1 MAGASVSSRSDPE
14 HFPCFAGAPSR
25 KSRLHIMSDSQRH
38 PFLHGLS
45 KHRGAPPTVV
55 VIFGA
60 SGDLTARKLIPAVYN
75 LGLDNLLPTDFFLVG
90 YGRKPIPD
98 EEFRG
103 HAVDAIKEFSRR
115 ELNTEVWGRVAART
129 SYVAG
134 GYDEKA
140 AFDRLAEHIAA
151 IEKTVGRDVQSLFYI
166 STPPSV
172 FAPILQNLGASG
184 LAARHLG
191 GPLQSK
197 VIIEKP
203 FGRDLAS
210 AKALNETVR
219 SVFTESQVFRID
231 HYLGKETVQDLLVQR
246 FSNAIFEPLWNRNYI
261 ASVQITVAEEVGVG
275 SRGGYYEQS
284 GCLRDMIQNHTMQL
298 LALTAMEP
306 PVSLDAEAIR
316 DEKVRL
322 LRAIQPLRTGAD
334 GDVVR
339 AQYAAGMVAG
349 KAVPGYLE
357 EEGIAPQSAT
367 ETYAAIRLSIN
378 NWRWQGVPF
387 YLRSGKRMARR
398 VSEIAVNF
406 RRPPGTLFAE
416 GDRFQLASNTLSFQI
431 QPDEG
436 LALILNAK
444 IPGLETRTQPVKMS
458 FRYSTTFGSNTPEAY
473 ERLVLDA
480 MIGDGTLFIRG
491 DETEASWKLYTPVL
505 EAWAAAGRAG
515 MDSYPAGSWGPAHAD
530 ALLAKDQHVWR
541 QP

>member
-1 MAGASVSSRSDPE
+1 MAE
-14 HFPCFAGAPSR
+14 
-25 KSRLHIMSDSQRH
+25 SQRH

-75 LGLDNLLPTDFFLVG
+75 LGFDGLLPADFFLVG
-90 YGRKPIPD
+90 YGRKAIPD

-103 HAVDAIKEFSRR
+103 LASEAIKEFSRR
-115 ELNTEVWGRVAART
+115 ELDEEVWNRIAANT

-134 GYDEKA
+134 GYDDKE
-140 AFDRLAEHIAA
+140 AFDRLAKHIADL
-151 IEKTVGRDVQSLFYI
+151 EKNLGRDAQTLFYI

-172 FAPILQNLGASG
+172 FAPIIKNLGASG
-184 LAARHLG
+184 LASKYLG
-191 GPLQSK
+191 ESHHAK

-203 FGRDLAS
+203 FGKDLAS
-210 AKALNETVR
+210 ARALNATIR
-219 SVFTESQVFRID
+219 DVFEEHQVYRID

-246 FSNAIFEPLWNRNYI
+246 FANAIFEPLWNRNFI
-261 ASVQITVAEEVGVG
+261 DSVQITVAEEVGVG

-284 GCLRDMIQNHTMQL
+284 GALRDMIQNHTMQL

-306 PVSLDAEAIR
+306 PVSLDAESIR
-316 DEKVRL
+316 DEKVKL
-322 LRAIQPLRTGAD
+322 LKAIQPLNLGPG
-334 GDVVR
+334 GDVAR
-339 AQYAAGMVAG
+339 AQYAAGMIGGKNVAG
-349 KAVPGYLE
+349 YLD
-357 EEGIAPQSAT
+357 EEGIAPASAT
-367 ETYAAIRLSIN
+367 ETYAALRLSIN

-406 RRPPGTLFAE
+406 KRPPGTLFAE
-416 GDRFQLASNTLSFQI
+416 GEKLNIAANTLSFQI

-436 LALILNAK
+436 LGFLLNAK
-444 IPGLETRTQPVKMS
+444 VPGLETRTQPVKMN
-458 FRYSTTFGSNTPEAY
+458 FRYATTFGSNTPEAY

-491 DETEASWKLYTPVL
+491 DETEASWKLCTPIL
-505 EAWAAAGRAG
+505 ESWATAGRAG
-515 MDSYPAGSWGPAHAD
+515 MDSYPAGSWGPPTAHA
-530 ALLAKDQHVWR
+530 LLDKNGHVWR

>member
-1 MAGASVSSRSDPE
+1 MPGISLASLKSQFEKSAPTMPDP
-14 HFPCFAGAPSR
+14 
-25 KSRLHIMSDSQRH
+25 QRH

-45 KHRGAPPTVV
+45 QHRGAPPTIV

-75 LGLDNLLPTDFFLVG
+75 LGLDSLLPTDFFLLG

-98 EEFRG
+98 DEFRTL
-103 HAVDAIKEFSRR
+103 AQEAIKEFSRR
-115 ELNTEVWGRVAART
+115 DLLPDAWQRIAANT

-134 GYDEKA
+134 GYDDPE
-140 AFDRLAEHIAA
+140 AFQRLREHIDA
-151 IEKTVGRDVQSLFYI
+151 IEKKLRREVQTLFYI

-172 FAPILQNLGASG
+172 FTPILQNLGAVG
-184 LAARHLG
+184 LAGKYAG

-210 AKALNETVR
+210 ARALNDTLRKHFAEP
-219 SVFTESQVFRID
+219 QVFRID

-246 FSNAIFEPLWNRNYI
+246 FSNAIFEPLWNRNFI
-261 ASVQITVAEEVGVG
+261 ASVQVTVAEEVGVG
-275 SRGGYYEQS
+275 ARGGYYEQS
-284 GCLRDMIQNHTMQL
+284 GALRDMIQNHTMQL

-306 PVSLDAEAIR
+306 PVSLDAESIR

-322 LRAIQPLRTGAD
+322 LRAIQPLRAGAE
-334 GDVVR
+334 GDIVR
-339 AQYAAGMVAG
+339 AQYAAGMIGG
-349 KAVPGYLE
+349 KPAPGYRE
-357 EEGIAPQSAT
+357 EEGIAPESAT
-367 ETYAAIRLSIN
+367 ETYAAIRLAIN

-398 VSEIAVNF
+398 VSEIAVTF

-416 GDRFQLASNTLSFQI
+416 GDRFQLASNTLAFQI

-436 LALILNAK
+436 LGLILNAK

-491 DETEASWKLYTPVL
+491 DETEQSWKIYTPVL
-505 EAWAAAGRAG
+505 EAWAAAGREG
-515 MDSYPAGSWGPAHAD
+515 LDSYPAGSWGPVSAD
-530 ALLAKDQHVWR
+530 ALLAANHHVWR

>member
-1 MAGASVSSRSDPE
+1 M
-14 HFPCFAGAPSR
+14 PSR
-25 KSRLHIMSDSQRH
+25 PMADTQRH
-38 PFLHGLS
+38 PFLQGLS

-75 LGLDNLLPTDFFLVG
+75 LGHDNLLPAEFHLVG
-90 YGRKPIPD
+90 YGRKAIPD
-98 EEFRG
+98 AEFRTL
-103 HAVDAIKEFSRR
+103 AAAAIREFSRR
-115 ELNTEVWGRVAART
+115 ELDAAVWDRIAANTT
-129 SYVAG
+129 YVAG
-134 GYDEKA
+134 GYDERA
-140 AFDRLAEHIAA
+140 AFDRLAAHIAA
-151 IEKTVGRDVQSLFYI
+151 IEKKTGREVQVLFYI

-172 FAPILQNLGASG
+172 FAPILDNLGASG
-184 LAARHLG
+184 LAAKHLG
-191 GPLQSK
+191 RPHHAK

-203 FGRDLAS
+203 FGRDLDS
-210 AKALNETVR
+210 ARQLNTTIR
-219 SVFTESQVFRID
+219 AVFEEHQVYRID

-246 FSNAIFEPLWNRNYI
+246 FANAIFEPLWNRNYI
-261 ASVQITVAEEVGVG
+261 DSVQITVAEEVGVG

-298 LALTAMEP
+298 VALTAMEP

-316 DEKVRL
+316 DEKVKL
-322 LRAIQPLRTGAD
+322 LRAIQPLATGPG
-334 GDVVR
+334 GDVAR
-339 AQYAAGMVAG
+339 AQYAAGLSAG
-349 KAVPGYLE
+349 KAVKGYLE
-357 EEGIAPQSAT
+357 EEGIAADSGT
-367 ETYAAIRLSIN
+367 ETYAALRLSIN

-406 RRPPGTLFAE
+406 KRPPGTLFAD
-416 GDRFQLASNTLSFQI
+416 GDRFNLAGNTLSFQI

-436 LALILNAK
+436 LSLILNAK

-458 FRYSTTFGSNTPEAY
+458 FRYATTFGSNTPEAY

-491 DETEASWKLYTPVL
+491 DEAETSWKLCTPIL
-505 EAWAAAGRAG
+505 DAWAAAGREG
-515 MDSYPAGSWGPAHAD
+515 MDSYPAGSWGPANAD
-530 ALLAKDQHVWR
+530 TLLAKRHHVWR

>member
-1 MAGASVSSRSDPE
+1 MAE
-14 HFPCFAGAPSR
+14 T
-25 KSRLHIMSDSQRH
+25 QRH

-75 LGLDNLLPTDFFLVG
+75 LGVDGLLPADFFLVG

-98 EEFRG
+98 DEFRSL
-103 HAVDAIKEFSRR
+103 AADAIKEFSRR
-115 ELNTEVWGRVAART
+115 ELTAEVWDRIAAAT

-134 GYDEKA
+134 GYDDKA
-140 AFDRLAEHIAA
+140 AFDRLAAHIAQL
-151 IEKTVGRDVQSLFYI
+151 EQKLGRDVQTLFYI

-172 FAPILQNLGASG
+172 FQPILQNLGASG
-184 LAARHLG
+184 LAGRHLG
-191 GPLQSK
+191 QAHHAK

-203 FGRDLAS
+203 FGKDLAS
-210 AKALNETVR
+210 ARALNDTIR
-219 SVFTESQVFRID
+219 RVFEEHQVYRID

-246 FSNAIFEPLWNRNYI
+246 FANSIFEPLWNRNFI
-261 ASVQITVAEEVGVG
+261 DSVQITVAEEVGVG
-275 SRGGYYEQS
+275 TRGGYYEQS

-306 PVSLDAEAIR
+306 PVSLDAESIR
-316 DEKVRL
+316 DEKVKL
-322 LRAIQPLRTGAD
+322 LKAIQPLALGPG
-334 GDVVR
+334 GDVAR
-339 AQYAAGMVAG
+339 AQYAAGMTGG
-349 KAVPGYLE
+349 KTVPGYLE
-357 EEGIAPQSAT
+357 EEGINPQSAT
-367 ETYAAIRLSIN
+367 ETFAALRFSIA

-406 RRPPGTLFAE
+406 KRPPGTLFAE
-416 GDRFQLASNTLSFQI
+416 GEKFHLAANTLAFQI

-436 LALILNAK
+436 LSLILNGK
-444 IPGLETRTQPVKMS
+444 VPGLETRTQPVKMN
-458 FRYSTTFGSNTPEAY
+458 FRYATTFGSNTPEAY

-480 MIGDGTLFIRG
+480 MVGDGTLFIRG
-491 DETEASWKLYTPVL
+491 DEALASWRLCTPIL
-505 EAWAAAGRAG
+505 ESWAAAGREG
-515 MDSYPAGSWGPAHAD
+515 MDRYAAGSWGPPSAD
-530 ALLAKDQHVWR
+530 ALLAKQHHAWR

>member
-1 MAGASVSSRSDPE
+1 VPVYSISLASHCGGPDKFQNVMA
-14 HFPCFAGAPSR
+14 
-25 KSRLHIMSDSQRH
+25 DSPRH
-38 PFLHGLS
+38 PFLQGLS

-75 LGLDNLLPTDFFLVG
+75 LGHDNLLPADFFLVG
-90 YGRKPIPD
+90 YGRKAIPD
-98 EEFRG
+98 EEFR
-103 HAVDAIKEFSRR
+103 ALATDAIKEFSRR
-115 ELNTEVWGRVAART
+115 ELNADVWSRVAANT

-140 AFDRLAEHIAA
+140 AFDRLAAHIAA
-151 IEKTVGRDVQSLFYI
+151 IEKKIGREVQTLFYI

-172 FAPILQNLGASG
+172 FASILLNLGASG
-184 LAARHLG
+184 LARKYLG
-191 GPLQSK
+191 QPHHTK

-203 FGRDLAS
+203 FGKDLES
-210 AKALNETVR
+210 ARELNVTIR
-219 SVFTESQVFRID
+219 SVLAEHQVYRID

-246 FSNAIFEPLWNRNYI
+246 FSNAIFEPLWNRNFI
-261 ASVQITVAEEVGVG
+261 DSVQITVAEEVGVG
-275 SRGGYYEQS
+275 TRGGYYEQS

-306 PVSLDAEAIR
+306 PVSMDAEAVR
-316 DEKVRL
+316 DEKVKVL
-322 LRAIQPLRTGAD
+322 KAIQPLNLGPD
-334 GDVVR
+334 GDVAR
-339 AQYAAGMVAG
+339 AQYAAGLMGG
-349 KAVPGYLE
+349 KAVRGYLQ
-357 EEGIAPQSAT
+357 EEGIAAESAT
-367 ETYAAIRLSIN
+367 ETYAGIRLSIN

-398 VSEIAVNF
+398 VSEIAINF
-406 RRPPGTLFAE
+406 KRPPGTLFSKD
-416 GDRFQLASNTLSFQI
+416 GGFDLAANTLAFQI

-436 LALILNAK
+436 LSLIMNTK

-458 FRYSTTFGSNTPEAY
+458 FRYATTFGSNTPEAY

-491 DETEASWKLYTPVL
+491 DEAETSWKLYTPVL
-505 EAWAAAGRAG
+505 EHWKAQGPKG
-515 MDSYPAGSWGPAHAD
+515 MDAYAAGSWGPASAD
-530 ALLAKDQHVWR
+530 ALLAAKQHVWR

>member
-1 MAGASVSSRSDPE
+1 MA
-14 HFPCFAGAPSR
+14 
-25 KSRLHIMSDSQRH
+25 DSPRH
-38 PFLHGLS
+38 PFLQGLS

-75 LGLDNLLPTDFFLVG
+75 LGFDNLLPADFYLVG
-90 YGRKPIPD
+90 FGRKVISD
-98 EEFRG
+98 DEFRTLAAA
-103 HAVDAIKEFSRR
+103 AVKEHSRR
-115 ELNTEVWGRVAART
+115 ELKADVWSRIADHT

-140 AFDRLAEHIAA
+140 AFDRLAQHIAA
-151 IEKTVGRDVQSLFYI
+151 IEKSIGREVQTLFYI

-172 FAPILQNLGASG
+172 FAPILLNLGASG
-184 LAARHLG
+184 LAGKYAGQSHH
-191 GPLQSK
+191 SK

-210 AKALNETVR
+210 ALELNATLR
-219 SVFTESQVFRID
+219 RVFQEEQVYRID

-246 FSNAIFEPLWNRNYI
+246 FSNAIFEPLWNRNFI
-261 ASVQITVAEEVGVG
+261 DSVQITVAEDVGVG
-275 SRGGYYEQS
+275 TRGGYYEQS
-284 GCLRDMIQNHTMQL
+284 GCLRDIIQNHTMQL

-306 PVSLDAEAIR
+306 PVANEAQAIR
-316 DEKVRL
+316 DEKVKVL
-322 LRAIQPLRTGAD
+322 KAIQPLKVGRG

-339 AQYAAGMVAG
+339 AQYAAGMIGG
-349 KAVPGYLE
+349 KAVPGYRQE
-357 EEGIAPQSAT
+357 EDIAPRSAT

-398 VSEIAVNF
+398 VTEIAINF
-406 RRPPGTLFAE
+406 KRAPGTLFAAS
-416 GDRFQLASNTLSFQI
+416 DRFNLAVNTLSFQI

-436 LALILNAK
+436 LSLILNTK

-491 DETEASWKLYTPVL
+491 DEAEASWKLYTPVL
-505 EAWAAAGRAG
+505 DAWAAAGRKG
-515 MDSYPAGSWGPAHAD
+515 MESYVAGSWGPAASD
-530 ALLAKDQHVWR
+530 KLLARSHHVWR

>member
-1 MAGASVSSRSDPE
+1 MGDHE
-14 HFPCFAGAPSR
+14 
-25 KSRLHIMSDSQRH
+25 RH

-75 LGLDNLLPTDFFLVG
+75 LAVDNLLPADFFLVG

-98 EEFRG
+98 DEFRKLAAE
-103 HAVDAIKEFSRR
+103 AVREFSRR
-115 ELNTEVWGRVAART
+115 ELKPGVWDRLAAHT
-129 SYVAG
+129 TYLDG

-140 AFDRLAEHIAA
+140 AIDRLAAHIDG
-151 IEKTVGRDVQSLFYI
+151 IERKLGRDLQRLFYI

-172 FAPILQNLGASG
+172 FAPIVRALGESG
-184 LAARHLG
+184 LASRHREQ
-191 GPLQSK
+191 PHHSR

-203 FGRDLAS
+203 FGKDLAS
-210 AKALNETVR
+210 AQELNATIQSFFE
-219 SVFTESQVFRID
+219 EHQVYRID

-246 FSNAIFEPLWNRNYI
+246 FANAIFEPLWNRNFI
-261 ASVQITVAEEVGVG
+261 DSVQITVAEDVGVG

-284 GCLRDMIQNHTMQL
+284 GALRDMIQNHTMQL

-306 PVSLDAEAIR
+306 PGSLDAEAIR
-316 DEKVRL
+316 DEKVKVL
-322 LRAIQPLRTGAD
+322 KAIQPLTIGPA
-334 GDVVR
+334 GDVAR
-339 AQYAAGMVAG
+339 AQYSAGMIGGKPVAG
-349 KAVPGYLE
+349 YVD
-357 EEGIAPQSAT
+357 EEGIAAQSNT
-367 ETYAAIRLSIN
+367 ETYAALRLSIN

-398 VSEIAVNF
+398 VSEIAINF
-406 RRPPGTLFAE
+406 RRPPGTLFA
-416 GDRFQLASNTLSFQI
+416 GQTTRFDLAANTLSFQI

-436 LALILNAK
+436 LSLILNTK
-444 IPGLETRTQPVKMS
+444 IPGLETRTQPVKMN
-458 FRYSTTFGSNTPEAY
+458 FRYATTFGSNTAEAY

-491 DETEASWKLYTPVL
+491 DEAEASWKLYTPVL
-505 EAWAAAGRAG
+505 DYWRSVGRTG
-515 MDSYPAGSWGPAHAD
+515 MDNYAAGSWGPPSAD
-530 ALLAKDQHVWR
+530 ALLARHGQLWR